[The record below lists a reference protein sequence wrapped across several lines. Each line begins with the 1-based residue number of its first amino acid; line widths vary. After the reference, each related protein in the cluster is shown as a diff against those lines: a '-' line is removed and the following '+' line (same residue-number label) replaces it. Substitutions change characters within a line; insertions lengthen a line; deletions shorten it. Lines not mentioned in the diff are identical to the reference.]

1 MLQVTEKDL
10 VGALTGFPIEVVQ
23 MMILRQVEQGNLP
36 NVGKFQ
42 SESRAAR
49 EGGGFTWD
57 ETGEGFEFWSK
68 VIGERKWDI
77 FFGRYPHAIEM
88 PKLKKAKPL
97 KAPRKLHFTKAQK
110 WCLERMRLNTGTIH
124 NRLKAILNENL
135 RSTPHFDFPILTGE
149 VDEALKICCLEGYDS
164 ASLESKTS
172 ILRMRIT
179 ETLTS
184 MYYMNQ
190 ALMGEDVL
198 GTVYIWGKE
207 SMGVRS
213 ALNWAKKHYALLDKL
228 HHIRFG
234 DGVQF
239 YTAIDVVGK
248 VSGMPSSYKYVK
260 SLGAYK
266 QEDCDGHYIL
276 GNILLH
282 IN

>member
-1 MLQVTEKDL
+1 MFEVTEKDL
-10 VGALTGFPIEVVQ
+10 VGELTGFPIEVVK
-23 MMILRQVEQGNLP
+23 MMIINQSDQGNVP
-36 NVGKFQ
+36 NIRVFQ
-42 SESRAAR
+42 NEDRAAR
-49 EGGGFTWD
+49 DGGGFNWD
-57 ETGEGFEFWSK
+57 DTVDGFEFWSR
-68 VIGERKWDI
+68 VIGNHQWYV
-77 FFGRYPHAIEM
+77 FFNRYPHAIEM
-88 PKLKKAKPL
+88 PKLEKAKPL

-135 RSTPHFDFPILTGE
+135 RSTPYFDFPILTGE
-149 VDEALKICCLEGYDS
+149 VDEALKIFCIEGYDS

-172 ILRMRIT
+172 VLRMRVT

-198 GTVYIWGKE
+198 GTTYIWGKE

-213 ALNWAKKHYALLDKL
+213 ALNWAKKHCALLDKL

-234 DGVQF
+234 DGVQC

-248 VSGMPSSYKYVK
+248 VSGIPSSYKYVK